1 MLFRSWPEYWT
12 PERIQ
17 EKREFMGYRAFE
29 KEYMNNPIKEGSVFR
44 KDWIRWKKIL
54 PLDKYDEIVAYCDPS
69 FKGSTQND
77 YKAIKVWGKVG
88 TELHHLYAF
97 VRQCSVSE
105 MVRWFYDLH
114 ERLPEIGRASCRE
127 RVSSPV

>member
-1 MLFRSWPEYWT
+1 MVGNLISKCSVLANIAASKGVEVSQVNVLDKNGKSAWPEYWT
-12 PERIQ
+12 PERIR

-69 FKGSTQND
+69 FKGSTKND
-77 YKAIKVWGKVG
+77 Y
-88 TELHHLYAF
+88 
-97 VRQCSVSE
+97 
-105 MVRWFYDLH
+105 
-114 ERLPEIGRASCRE
+114 
-127 RVSSPV
+127 